1 VGIIATKRLNCEM
14 QVSIYAYGLEIF
26 CSREEEHGR
35 VVALARGAIGVVE
48 QWMDGYPGDLLCY
61 SSAVHS
67 R

>member
-1 VGIIATKRLNCEM
+1 M